1 MNNLWSQNNFRKAIS
16 AEQQDNNHEMK
27 FRKSFNARF
36 GDSSNEK
43 TFLKRIPG
51 HDMLQFE

>member
-1 MNNLWSQNNFRKAIS
+1 MNNLGHQNNFRKIVS
-16 AEQQDNNHEMK
+16 NEQHETNHELK

-36 GDSSNEK
+36 GDSANESSY
-43 TFLKRIPG
+43 LKRIPG